1 MERRHDMHF
10 RIPSPLKTE
19 HEELHEELAN
29 ATRLP
34 GPVGDAARGVAKA
47 LHEHFQKEEE
57 FALPPLGLLVAIAE
71 DKILPEMSE
80 VLRMT
85 DRMKAEY
92 GQMVKEHEAIVSE
105 LHKLIEAAKKEGMAE
120 YARLAERII
129 IHAKMEEDV
138 LYPAAILVGEI
149 VRLKTGALRS

>member
-1 MERRHDMHF
+1 MHF